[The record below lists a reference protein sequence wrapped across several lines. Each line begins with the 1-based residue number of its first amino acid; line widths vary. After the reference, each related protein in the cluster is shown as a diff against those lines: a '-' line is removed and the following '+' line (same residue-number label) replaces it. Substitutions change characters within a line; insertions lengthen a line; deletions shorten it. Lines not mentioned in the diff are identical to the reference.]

1 MRYGCVNRMESFSLS
16 HALFILHA
24 LSILAKTQLEGK
36 FRSLYV
42 RQHHQQQPPR
52 AASEEETEMIERKG
66 AAAGTSSCVASRDA
80 CALPVRASARLVIH
94 SFSLAAYSLPCAAQH
109 HLSWPMLAPALPLVL
124 PCCSACTRVTCLQ
137 PHLVRLARV
146 HLRPL
151 LRRRRQRALH
161 GQAGVPAP
169 NVTTDFAC

>member
-1 MRYGCVNRMESFSLS
+1 MRCGCVDRMESFSLS

-24 LSILAKTQLEGK
+24 LSILAKTQLESK

-42 RQHHQQQPPR
+42 RQHQQQQPR

-66 AAAGTSSCVASRDA
+66 AAADTSSCIASRDA
-80 CALPVRASARLVIH
+80 CPLPVRASARLVIH

-109 HLSWPMLAPALPLVL
+109 NLSLPMLAPTLPLVL

-137 PHLVRLARV
+137 PLFVRLARV